1 MSPRSVVVASC
12 RWLAIAAV
20 LIVAPVAGISA
31 RAEAEQPTSGQ
42 DRAARDKDAR
52 LELVRRMVAHYEL
65 FSIKIERTK
74 LERSPDPVLR
84 WTNPVRG
91 ASDGCSFLWTSGGRP
106 EAIASFYPSFG
117 GDGRGWD
124 HEFQS
129 LSRGQL
135 VAERDR
141 VACWTPEK
149 PGIEFRPV
157 ADAPVP
163 AETATRRLSQ
173 MRTIAGRFSAT
184 CIVREDKSALRLMT
198 TPIYRYGNADQEL
211 LDGAI
216 LLFVQGTDPELL
228 LLLEAHREGDV
239 RQWQYG
245 LARMTMWGIEVSYQD
260 ASIWSVEAV
269 DRKSDPRQTYF
280 TIDRV
285 LPE

>member
-1 MSPRSVVVASC
+1 M
-12 RWLAIAAV
+12 
-20 LIVAPVAGISA
+20 
-31 RAEAEQPTSGQ
+31 
-42 DRAARDKDAR
+42 
-52 LELVRRMVAHYEL
+52 RRMVAHYDL
-65 FSIKIERTK
+65 FPGKKEGRK
-74 LERSPDPVLR
+74 LDRASDPVLR

-91 ASDGCSFLWTSGGRP
+91 ASDGCLFLWTSAGRP

-135 VAERDR
+135 VAERDG

-149 PGIEFRPV
+149 SGIEFRPV
-157 ADAPVP
+157 PDAPLP
-163 AETATRRLSQ
+163 AETAARRLSQ
-173 MRTIAGRFSAT
+173 MRTIAGRFSAA

-198 TPIYRYGNADQEL
+198 TPVYRYGKANEDL

-228 LLLEAHREGDV
+228 LLLEARREGED
-239 RQWQYG
+239 RQWHYG
-245 LARMTMWGIEVSYQD
+245 LARMTMWGIDVSYQD
-260 ASIWSVEAV
+260 RPLWSVEAV
-269 DRKSDPRQTYF
+269 DRKSDPKQTYF